1 MTGEYHALNEKIRT
15 NLSIFAFFAQKGKSV
30 FQEKKQK
37 PAKHAQA
44 RQSLNLL
51 GLTAGKEKDGR
62 GDKIRTCD
70 PLNPIQVRYRA
81 APRPDSPVP

>member
-1 MTGEYHALNEKIRT
+1 MTGEYHALSEKNPDKCVHLVFSRNSGARRFRKRT
-15 NLSIFAFFAQKGKSV
+15 ACERHS
-30 FQEKKQK
+30 
-37 PAKHAQA
+37 QA

-51 GLTAGKEKDGR
+51 GLTAGKGKDGR

-81 APRPDSPVP
+81 APRPDSPVL